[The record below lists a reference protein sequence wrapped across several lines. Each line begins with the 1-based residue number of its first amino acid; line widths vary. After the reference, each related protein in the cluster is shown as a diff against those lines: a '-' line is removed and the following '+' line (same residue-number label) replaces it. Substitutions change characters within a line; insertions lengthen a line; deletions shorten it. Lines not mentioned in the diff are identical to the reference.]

1 VTPVPDELRGEEV
14 FAFVVKSAGTTEP
27 DAPLAEAIVSACADS
42 LAYHKVPAY
51 VEFVDSL
58 PLSSTKK
65 LARGEIKALA
75 AQAVS
80 AGTAFDLRALKAQL
94 RKRESR

>member
-1 VTPVPDELRGEEV
+1 V
-14 FAFVVKSAGTTEP
+14 SSC
-27 DAPLAEAIVSACADS
+27 AET
-42 LAYHKVPAY
+42 LAYHKVPGY
-51 VEFVDSL
+51 VAFVDSL

-80 AGTAFDLRALKAQL
+80 EKTTFDLRVVKAQL
-94 RKRESR
+94 RKLQPR

>member
-1 VTPVPDELRGEEV
+1 
-14 FAFVVKSAGTTEP
+14 
-27 DAPLAEAIVSACADS
+27 
-42 LAYHKVPAY
+42 VPAY

-80 AGTAFDLRALKAQL
+80 AGTAFDLRALKGQL
-94 RKRESR
+94 RKTQRKS

>member
-1 VTPVPDELRGEEV
+1 VPDELRGEEV
-14 FAFVVKSAGTTEP
+14 FAFVVKSAEATKPE
-27 DAPLAEAIVSACADS
+27 AQLAEAIVISCAET
-42 LAYHKVPAY
+42 LAYHKVPGY
-51 VEFVDSL
+51 VAFVDSL

-75 AQAVS
+75 AQAVREES
-80 AGTAFDLRALKAQL
+80 TFDLRVLKGQL